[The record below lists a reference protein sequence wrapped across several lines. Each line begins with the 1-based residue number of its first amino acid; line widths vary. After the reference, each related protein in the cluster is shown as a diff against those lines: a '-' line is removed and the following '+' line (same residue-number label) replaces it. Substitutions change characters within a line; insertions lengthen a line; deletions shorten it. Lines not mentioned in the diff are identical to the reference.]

1 VFFNGTDDY
10 PDRKTLKL
18 SEMFMEQGIVPPAL
32 ELLVEVY
39 NINKGHNADILR
51 KSQTLTGYSIFVE
64 KTREFQRETGDYAE
78 AVKRTVSWC
87 INAGILVDYLKRNGS
102 EVENM
107 LLTEWKLAD
116 ARKVWEQEASERT
129 AAKYQAQHEQDQA
142 RIAMLERQ
150 LAQQS
155 GGGNYHVDH

>member
-1 VFFNGTDDY
+1 
-10 PDRKTLKL
+10 
-18 SEMFMEQGIVPPAL
+18 MFMEQGIVPPAL

-39 NINKGHNADILR
+39 NINEGHNADILR

-64 KTREFQRETGDYAE
+64 KTREFQRESGDYAE

-87 INAGILVDYLKRNGS
+87 MNAGILVDYLKRNGS

-107 LLTEWKLAD
+107 LLTEWD
-116 ARKVWEQEASERT
+116 WEEFARVRAQEAAERT
-129 AAKYQAQHEQDQA
+129 AAKFQAQHERDQA

-150 LAQQS
+150 LAQQN